1 MFITSFRCCFFLMIR
16 RPPRSTR
23 TDTLFP
29 YTTLFRSIDPIEQ
42 GFVPKLEPEGKTA
55 FRHGEI
61 RNIGKMPSQRIG
73 KRQPARGVDAVR
85 FSDMPTQL
93 ARSDEIGDGFFGD
106 DVSLPVQIHDLT
118 RDAVDNLGRGN
129 DIADAQARPRAFR
142 HWADDWKS
150 VVGGK
155 RGAVR

>member
-1 MFITSFRCCFFLMIR
+1 MR
-16 RPPRSTR
+16 RRTPRSTR
-23 TDTLFP
+23 TETLLP
-29 YTTLFRSIDPIEQ
+29 YTTLFRSERCRWRETQLGGLRKSSDPIEQ

-93 ARSDEIGDGFFGD
+93 ARSDEIGDGFLRSEEHTSELQ
-106 DVSLPVQIHDLT
+106 SLMRISY
-118 RDAVDNLGRGN
+118 AVFCLKKKNKTNTVTELLM
-129 DIADAQARPRAFR
+129 
-142 HWADDWKS
+142 
-150 VVGGK
+150 
-155 RGAVR
+155 

>member
-1 MFITSFRCCFFLMIR
+1 MR
-16 RPPRSTR
+16 RRTPRSTR
-23 TDTLFP
+23 TETLLP
-29 YTTLFRSIDPIEQ
+29 YTTLFRSERCRWRETQLGGLRKSSDPIEQ

-129 DIADAQARPRAFR
+129 DIADAQARQREFR
-142 HWADDWKS
+142 Q
-150 VVGGK
+150 
-155 RGAVR
+155 

>member
-1 MFITSFRCCFFLMIR
+1 MIR
-16 RPPRSTR
+16 RPPGSTR

-29 YTTLFRSIDPIEQ
+29 YTTLFRSARKAEPQSPPPRRRDCERCRWRETQLGGLRKSIDPIEQ

-93 ARSDEIGDGFFGD
+93 ARSDEIGDGLFGED
-106 DVSLPVQIHDLT
+106 RKST
-118 RDAVDNLGRGN
+118 RLNSS
-129 DIADAQARPRAFR
+129 
-142 HWADDWKS
+142 H
-150 VVGGK
+150 
-155 RGAVR
+155 